1 MKRSAPLAILSLTAL
16 SLTACGGGD
25 NGGDGDG
32 ESYNWDFTVTTG
44 NTSTWYE
51 AAELFAETLDEESNG
66 RMQLNIHSNE
76 QLSGGDPAAG
86 VEQLMNGD
94 KAFSYNSTIIY
105 DGLDSRFSAINAPF
119 LYSDYEQ
126 AESTIEASAEEAYRE
141 LSRELGVEMLGFG
154 ESGFRQLT
162 TTDTPVSSPED
173 LTNLVVRVP
182 GSSLF
187 LNIFNELG
195 ADPTTMNFAE
205 VYTSLQTGTID
216 GQENPYDVIY
226 SSGLQEVQAHL
237 TVWNYVYDPLI
248 LGMNAD
254 LFDSLSEEDQQI
266 VQDAAAEANEFQIQ
280 QNRALEEE
288 QLAELREDMEV
299 IELSEDDLAEFREA
313 MEPVYEAHQD
323 DWTDELMEAVQPE

>member
-1 MKRSAPLAILSLTAL
+1 VKRFTPLAVLPLTTLAL
-16 SLTACGGGD
+16 SACGGD
-25 NGGDGDG
+25 GGDDDG
-32 ESYNWDFTVTTG
+32 EETYAWDFTVTTSE
-44 NTSTWYE
+44 NSTWYE
-51 AAELFAETLDEESNG
+51 AAEVFADHLDQQSDG
-66 RMQLNIHSNE
+66 RMEVNIHANE
-76 QLSGGDPAAG
+76 QLSGGDPATG

-119 LYSDYEQ
+119 LYSDYEE
-126 AESTIEASAEEAYRE
+126 AEATIEATAEDAYME
-141 LSRELGVEMLGFG
+141 LSREMGVEMLGFG

-162 TTDTPVSSPED
+162 TTDTAVTSPDD
-173 LTNLVVRVP
+173 LQNLVIRVP

-205 VYTSLQTGTID
+205 VYTSLETGTID

-226 SSGLQEVQAHL
+226 SSGLDEVQGHL

-254 LFDSLSEEDQQI
+254 LYDSLSENDQQI
-266 VQDAAAEANEFQIQ
+266 VQEAAAEANAHQIE
-280 QNRALEEE
+280 QNRQREEE
-288 QLAELREDMEV
+288 QLAELSEEMEV
-299 IELSEDDLAEFREA
+299 VELSEDQVSEFREA
-313 MEPVYEAHQD
+313 MEPVYETHQD
-323 DWTDELMEAVQPE
+323 DWTEELFEAVQPE

>member
-1 MKRSAPLAILSLTAL
+1 MKRSTTALTAAL
-16 SLTACGGGD
+16 SAGALTLTACGGGA
-25 NGGDGDG
+25 DG
-32 ESYNWDFTVTTG
+32 EDTYTWDFTVTTSE
-44 NTSTWYE
+44 TSTWYA
-51 AAELFAETLDEESNG
+51 AAERFAEILEEESDG
-66 RMQLNIHSNE
+66 RMQVNIHANE

-119 LYSDYEQ
+119 LYDDYEQ
-126 AESTIEASAEEAYRE
+126 AEAAIENGGREAYQE
-141 LSRELGVEMLGFG
+141 LSREMGVEMLGFA

-162 TTDTPVSSPED
+162 TTETAVTEPED

-187 LNIFNELG
+187 LDIFDELG

-226 SSGLQEVQAHL
+226 SSGLQEVQGHL

-254 LFDSLSEEDQQI
+254 LYDSLSEEDQQI
-266 VQDAAAEANEFQIQ
+266 VQDAAAEANEMQISE
-280 QNRALEEE
+280 NRALEEE
-288 QLAELREDMEV
+288 QLAELSEEMEV
-299 IELSEDDLAEFREA
+299 TELTEEQVETFREA
-313 MEPVYEAHQD
+313 MEPVYDTHQD
-323 DWTDELMEAVQPE
+323 DWTEELFEAVQPE

>member
-1 MKRSAPLAILSLTAL
+1 MKRSAPLAILSLTVL
-16 SLTACGGGD
+16 SVTACGDGG
-25 NGGDGDG
+25 GG
-32 ESYNWDFTVTTG
+32 EETYTWDFTVTTS
-44 NTSTWYE
+44 NTSTWYQ
-51 AAELFAETLDEESNG
+51 AAELFAETLDQESDG
-66 RMQLNIHSNE
+66 RMQLNIHANE

-119 LYSDYEQ
+119 LFADYEE
-126 AESTIEASAEEAYRE
+126 AESTIEASAEDAYRE
-141 LSRELGVEMLGFG
+141 LSREIGVEMLGFG

-162 TTDTPVSSPED
+162 TTDTPVTSPDD
-173 LTNLVVRVP
+173 LANLVIRVP

-226 SSGLQEVQAHL
+226 SSGLQEVQDHL

-254 LFDSLSEEDQQI
+254 LYDSLSEEDQQI
-266 VQDAAAEANEFQIQ
+266 VQDAAAEANAFQIQ
-280 QNRALEEE
+280 QNRELEEE

-299 IELSEDDLAEFREA
+299 VELSDDELSAFREA
-313 MEPVYEAHQD
+313 MEPVYEAHRE
-323 DWTDELMEAVQPE
+323 DWTEDLMEAVQPE